1 MESNESLSNDSIQL
15 TLSRSTYPMK
25 GSVIGSLSI
34 PPSANVS
41 TVKLYIA
48 GRCRLDSRWHDISTA
63 KKRYG
68 THPCHAEL
76 PPWIEELVE
85 DSYFAKK
92 KDKSVGRTVRES
104 SMRSTLSFNSIRSN
118 SSKLSLGSRSTSSQS
133 TTTKKKK
140 RGKHESICFWSTNV
154 LQLCHDEILVPF
166 VNNGSDDDYEEEK
179 PLSMSGS
186 NWMKNA
192 TKYLE
197 TLQTYQNNT
206 EEEEYLSQ
214 DESEAS
220 DESQESDDH
229 ESIDSDSD
237 ASSASSD
244 YSSSSEHDSDSDISQ
259 QELDDGTEMEQ
270 LIREVTNTSIEN
282 DAATEERELH
292 AATEAAATPTNPSSS
307 NNTPIDKEKPLY
319 FTFRTD
325 LPDDIIP
332 TLNAICVRYYYSA
345 VAYITDTEGNAT
357 VLQVP
362 FTVIAPTKQSILQ
375 QSIQKYRN
383 AKISIGSLHALSH
396 SKANLISLSTTYK
409 AEPWSISVKRNQC
422 NLIMNQS
429 NRRALTIEENG
440 MKCGTLEIIGGGVIV
455 PGEDIV
461 LKFTCHD
468 GLDGIPVLPCYQ
480 MSANLYGEE
489 YVMTV
494 DGKRKKRCRSFAFD
508 TDYERVYSG
517 VTDCVAL
524 SLHLPEQSPMTIH
537 TDFVEIVVMTRIDF
551 TVKTPGHKS
560 YRFLTV
566 EFPCRVVQSAPEEE
580 DMENDLSS
588 VLEDTLLDMK
598 WAGNENEYEEHRK
611 LITSDVLNDLNM
623 VALHAL
629 NTSRV

>member
-1 MESNESLSNDSIQL
+1 
-15 TLSRSTYPMK
+15 
-25 GSVIGSLSI
+25 
-34 PPSANVS
+34 
-41 TVKLYIA
+41 
-48 GRCRLDSRWHDISTA
+48 
-63 KKRYG
+63 
-68 THPCHAEL
+68 
-76 PPWIEELVE
+76 
-85 DSYFAKK
+85 
-92 KDKSVGRTVRES
+92 
-104 SMRSTLSFNSIRSN
+104 MRSTLSFNSIRSN
-118 SSKLSLGSRSTSSQS
+118 RSNTSKLSLGSRSISSQS
-133 TTTKKKK
+133 ASTNNQKKKK
-140 RGKHESICFWSTNV
+140 RGKHSSICFWSTNV
-154 LQLCHDEILVPF
+154 LELCHENEILVPF
-166 VNNGSDDDYEEEK
+166 VKNGSDDEHEDER

-186 NWMKNA
+186 AWMKNA

-197 TLQTYQNNT
+197 ALQKYQSNT
-206 EEEEYLSQ
+206 EEEYLSQ
-214 DESEAS
+214 EESQDSDESENS
-220 DESQESDDH
+220 HDC

-237 ASSASSD
+237 ASSD
-244 YSSSSEHDSDSDISQ
+244 YSSSSERESDSDISQ
-259 QELDDGTEMEQ
+259 QESDDGTEMEQ

-282 DAATEERELH
+282 HATAIDNTETQVHVEEGGEEEAIAAINQS
-292 AATEAAATPTNPSSS
+292 TPTEPPT
-307 NNTPIDKEKPLY
+307 NNKTPIDTEKPLY
-319 FTFRTD
+319 FTFRAD

-345 VAYITDTEGNAT
+345 VVYITDKEGNST
-357 VLQVP
+357 VIQAP

-375 QSIQKYRN
+375 QSNHKHCN

-396 SKANLISLSTTYK
+396 SKANLISLSNTYQ
-409 AEPWSISVKRNQC
+409 AEPWSISVKRTQC
-422 NLIMNQS
+422 NLGILQS

-440 MKCGTLEIIGGGVIV
+440 MKCGILEIVGGGVIV

-468 GLDGIPVLPCYQ
+468 GLDGVPVLPCYQ

-551 TVKTPGHKS
+551 TVKTPGQKS

-598 WAGNENEYEEHRK
+598 WAGKYDEYEEHRK

-623 VALHAL
+623 VAMDAL
-629 NTSRV
+629 SACT